1 MTAILEI
8 KKKKRLKL
16 IPFLLFVLVI
26 AATFF
31 LVDVLLDT
39 RVENIIIKGNKIVT
53 DQQIIDEAGLRNYP
67 SFYKTTSYN
76 IKKALEKNSFIKE
89 VKVKRSFY
97 HVITI
102 EVSEYKVLLKKE
114 TTGKLVLENMNEVTT
129 DQEIPYTVPRLVND
143 VPKNK
148 YSKLLKNLLKVKRSV
163 RSSISEFYYDPNE
176 FDKDRFLLYMDDGN
190 SVYLTLTKFRMINY
204 YNDVLPQLDGKKGI
218 LYLDSGN
225 HFQIMEN

>member
-1 MTAILEI
+1 MTKI

-16 IPFLLFVLVI
+16 IPFLLFILVI
-26 AATFF
+26 TGAFF

-39 RVENIIIKGNKIVT
+39 RVENIVIKGNKIVT
-53 DQQIIDEAGLRNYP
+53 DQQIIDEAGLSNYP

-143 VPKNK
+143 VPKDK

-225 HFQIMEN
+225 HFQIMES

>member
-1 MTAILEI
+1 MTKI

-53 DQQIIDEAGLRNYP
+53 DQQIIDEAGLSNYP

-148 YSKLLKNLLKVKRSV
+148 YSKLLKNLLKVKRSI

>member
-1 MTAILEI
+1 MAKI

-53 DQQIIDEAGLRNYP
+53 DQQIIDEAGLSNYP

>member
-1 MTAILEI
+1 MTKI

-39 RVENIIIKGNKIVT
+39 RIENIVIKGNKIVT
-53 DQQIIDEAGLRNYP
+53 DQQIIDEAGLSNYP

-102 EVSEYKVLLKKE
+102 EVSEYKILLKKE

>member
-1 MTAILEI
+1 MTKI

-26 AATFF
+26 ATTFF

-39 RVENIIIKGNKIVT
+39 RVENIIIIGNKIVT
-53 DQQIIDEAGLRNYP
+53 DQQIIDEAGLSNYP

>member
-1 MTAILEI
+1 MAKI

-26 AATFF
+26 AGIVF
-31 LVDVLLDT
+31 LIDVLLDT
-39 RVENIIIKGNKIVT
+39 RIKNIVIKGNKIVS
-53 DQQIIDEAGLRNYP
+53 DQQIIDEAGLSNYP

-97 HVITI
+97 HVLTI
-102 EVSEYKVLLKKE
+102 EVSEHKVLLKKE

-129 DQEIPYTVPRLVND
+129 DQEIPYTVPRLIND

-148 YSKLLKNLLKVKRSV
+148 YSKLLKNLLKVKSNV

-225 HFQIMEN
+225 HFQIMES

>member
-1 MTAILEI
+1 MAKI

-26 AATFF
+26 TGAFF

-39 RVENIIIKGNKIVT
+39 RIENIVIKGNKLVT
-53 DQQIIDEAGLRNYP
+53 DQQIIDEAGLSNYP

-97 HVITI
+97 HVITM

-163 RSSISEFYYDPNE
+163 RSNISEFYYDPNE

-225 HFQIMEN
+225 HFQIMES

>member
-1 MTAILEI
+1 MTKI

-26 AATFF
+26 TGAFF

-39 RVENIIIKGNKIVT
+39 RIENIVIKGNKIVT
-53 DQQIIDEAGLRNYP
+53 DQQIIDEAGLSNYP

-89 VKVKRSFY
+89 VKIKRSFY

-143 VPKNK
+143 VPKDK

-225 HFQIMEN
+225 HFQIMES

>member
-1 MTAILEI
+1 MAKI

-26 AATFF
+26 TGAFF

-39 RVENIIIKGNKIVT
+39 RIENLVIKGNKLVT
-53 DQQIIDEAGLRNYP
+53 DQQIIDEAGLSNYP

-76 IKKALEKNSFIKE
+76 IKMALEMNSFIKE
-89 VKVKRSFY
+89 VKIKRSFY

-225 HFQIMEN
+225 HFQIMES

>member
-1 MTAILEI
+1 MTKI

-76 IKKALEKNSFIKE
+76 IKKDLEKNSFIKE

-225 HFQIMEN
+225 HFQIMES

>member
-1 MTAILEI
+1 
-8 KKKKRLKL
+8 
-16 IPFLLFVLVI
+16 
-26 AATFF
+26 
-31 LVDVLLDT
+31 
-39 RVENIIIKGNKIVT
+39 
-53 DQQIIDEAGLRNYP
+53 
-67 SFYKTTSYN
+67 
-76 IKKALEKNSFIKE
+76 
-89 VKVKRSFY
+89 
-97 HVITI
+97 
-102 EVSEYKVLLKKE
+102 
-114 TTGKLVLENMNEVTT
+114 MNEVTT

-225 HFQIMEN
+225 HFQIMES

>member
-1 MTAILEI
+1 MTEI

>member
-1 MTAILEI
+1 MTKI

-26 AATFF
+26 AGIIF
-31 LVDVLLDT
+31 LIDILLDT
-39 RVENIIIKGNKIVT
+39 SIENIVIKGNKIVT
-53 DQQIIDEAGLRNYP
+53 DQQIIDEAGLSNYP
-67 SFYKTTSYN
+67 SFYKTTSYS
-76 IKKALEKNSFIKE
+76 IKKKIKKNSFIKE
-89 VKVKRSFY
+89 VKIKRSFY
-97 HVITI
+97 HVLTI
-102 EVSEYKVLLKKE
+102 EVSEHKVLLKKE

-148 YSKLLKNLLKVKRSV
+148 YSELLKNLLKVKNNV

-204 YNDVLPQLDGKKGI
+204 YNEVLPQLDGKKGI

-225 HFQIMEN
+225 HFQIMES

>member
-1 MTAILEI
+1 MTKI

-39 RVENIIIKGNKIVT
+39 RIENIVIKGNKIVT
-53 DQQIIDEAGLRNYP
+53 DQQIIDEAGLSNYP

>member
-1 MTAILEI
+1 MTKI

-26 AATFF
+26 TGTFF

-39 RVENIIIKGNKIVT
+39 RIENIVIKGNKIVT
-53 DQQIIDEAGLRNYP
+53 DQQIIDEAGLSNYP

-89 VKVKRSFY
+89 VKIKRSFY

-129 DQEIPYTVPRLVND
+129 DQEIPYTVLRLVND
-143 VPKNK
+143 VPKDK
-148 YSKLLKNLLKVKRSV
+148 YSKLLKNLLKVKKSV

-225 HFQIMEN
+225 HFQIMES

>member
-1 MTAILEI
+1 MAKI

-26 AATFF
+26 TGTFF

-39 RVENIIIKGNKIVT
+39 RIENIVIKGNKLVT
-53 DQQIIDEAGLRNYP
+53 DQQIIDEAGLSNYP

-114 TTGKLVLENMNEVTT
+114 TTGKLVLENMNEVMIGAGEATRKMSLMAET
-129 DQEIPYTVPRLVND
+129 MKQEADGMRKIND
-143 VPKNK
+143 NVA
-148 YSKLLKNLLKVKRSV
+148 KVAEIVDNNSAASQETAAV
-163 RSSISEFYYDPNE
+163 SEE
-176 FDKDRFLLYMDDGN
+176 QSAQVQTM
-190 SVYLTLTKFRMINY
+190 VHMMEKFNI
-204 YNDVLPQLDGKKGI
+204 
-218 LYLDSGN
+218 
-225 HFQIMEN
+225 

>member
-1 MTAILEI
+1 MAKI

-26 AATFF
+26 AGIIF
-31 LVDVLLDT
+31 LIDVLLDT
-39 RVENIIIKGNKIVT
+39 RIENIVIKGNKIVT
-53 DQQIIDEAGLRNYP
+53 DQQIIDEAGLSNYP

-225 HFQIMEN
+225 HFQIMES

>member
-1 MTAILEI
+1 MTKI

-31 LVDVLLDT
+31 LADVLLDT

-53 DQQIIDEAGLRNYP
+53 DQQIIDEAGLSNYP

>member
-1 MTAILEI
+1 MAKI

-16 IPFLLFVLVI
+16 IPFLLLILVI
-26 AATFF
+26 AGIVF
-31 LVDVLLDT
+31 LIDVLLDS
-39 RVENIIIKGNKIVT
+39 RVENIVIKGNKIVT
-53 DQQIIDEAGLRNYP
+53 DQQVIDEAKLSDYP
-67 SFYKTTSYN
+67 SFYKTTSYA
-76 IKKALEKNSFIKE
+76 IKKALEKNYFIKE
-89 VKVKRSFY
+89 VKVKKSFY
-97 HVITI
+97 HVLTI
-102 EVSEYKVLLKKE
+102 EIKEYKVLLKKE

-129 DQEIPYTVPRLVND
+129 TQDIPYTVPRLINE
-143 VPKNK
+143 VPNSK
-148 YSKLLKNLLKVKRSV
+148 YKELLKNLLKVKSNV

>member
-1 MTAILEI
+1 MAKI

-26 AATFF
+26 TGAFF

-39 RVENIIIKGNKIVT
+39 RIENIVIKGNKLVT
-53 DQQIIDEAGLRNYP
+53 DQQIIDEAGLSNYP

-143 VPKNK
+143 VPKTK

-163 RSSISEFYYDPNE
+163 RSNISEFYYDPNE

-225 HFQIMEN
+225 HFQIMES

>member
-1 MTAILEI
+1 MTKI

-26 AATFF
+26 TGVFF

-39 RVENIIIKGNKIVT
+39 RIENIVIKGNKIVT
-53 DQQIIDEAGLRNYP
+53 DQQIIDEAGLSNYP

-89 VKVKRSFY
+89 VKIKRSFY

-225 HFQIMEN
+225 HFQIMES

>member
-1 MTAILEI
+1 MTKI

-26 AATFF
+26 TGAFF

-39 RVENIIIKGNKIVT
+39 RIENIVIKGNKLVT
-53 DQQIIDEAGLRNYP
+53 DQQIIDEAGLSNYP

-102 EVSEYKVLLKKE
+102 KVSEYKVLLKKE

-225 HFQIMEN
+225 HFQIMES

>member
-1 MTAILEI
+1 MAKI

-26 AATFF
+26 TGTFF

-39 RVENIIIKGNKIVT
+39 RVENIVIKGNKIVT
-53 DQQIIDEAGLRNYP
+53 DQQIIDEAGLSNYP

-89 VKVKRSFY
+89 VKIKRSFY

-143 VPKNK
+143 VPKDK
-148 YSKLLKNLLKVKRSV
+148 YNKLLKNLLKVKRSV

-225 HFQIMEN
+225 HFQIMES

>member
-1 MTAILEI
+1 MAKI

-26 AATFF
+26 AGAFF

-39 RVENIIIKGNKIVT
+39 RVENIIIKGNKLVT
-53 DQQIIDEAGLRNYP
+53 DQQIIDEAGLSNYP

-143 VPKNK
+143 VPKDK
-148 YSKLLKNLLKVKRSV
+148 YNKLLKNLLKVKRSV

>member
-1 MTAILEI
+1 MTKI

-26 AATFF
+26 TGAFF

-39 RVENIIIKGNKIVT
+39 RIENIVIKGNKLVT
-53 DQQIIDEAGLRNYP
+53 DQQIIDEAGLSNYP

-163 RSSISEFYYDPNE
+163 RSNISEFYYDPNE

-225 HFQIMEN
+225 HFQIMES

>member
-1 MTAILEI
+1 MTKI

-102 EVSEYKVLLKKE
+102 EVSEYKILLKKE

>member
-1 MTAILEI
+1 MTKI

-53 DQQIIDEAGLRNYP
+53 DQQIIDEAGLSNYP

-163 RSSISEFYYDPNE
+163 RSSISEFYYDPNQ

>member
-1 MTAILEI
+1 MTKI

-26 AATFF
+26 TATFF

-39 RVENIIIKGNKIVT
+39 RIENIVIKGNKIVT
-53 DQQIIDEAGLRNYP
+53 DQQIIDEAGLSNYP

-89 VKVKRSFY
+89 VKIKRSFY

-143 VPKNK
+143 VPKDK
-148 YSKLLKNLLKVKRSV
+148 YSKLLKNLLKVKKSV

>member
-1 MTAILEI
+1 MAKI

-26 AATFF
+26 AGIIF
-31 LVDVLLDT
+31 LIDVLLDT
-39 RVENIIIKGNKIVT
+39 RIENIVIKGNKIVT
-53 DQQIIDEAGLRNYP
+53 DQQIIDEAGLSNYP
-67 SFYKTTSYN
+67 SFYKTTSYS

-89 VKVKRSFY
+89 VKIKRSFY
-97 HVITI
+97 HVLTI
-102 EVSEYKVLLKKE
+102 EVSEHKVLLKKE

-148 YSKLLKNLLKVKRSV
+148 YSELLKNLLKVKNNV

-204 YNDVLPQLDGKKGI
+204 YNEVLTQLDGKKGI
-218 LYLDSGN
+218 LYVVSGN
-225 HFQIMEN
+225 HFQIMES

>member
-1 MTAILEI
+1 MAKI

-26 AATFF
+26 TGTFF

-39 RVENIIIKGNKIVT
+39 RIENIVIKGNKIVT
-53 DQQIIDEAGLRNYP
+53 DQQIIDEAGLSNYP

-89 VKVKRSFY
+89 VKIKRSFY

-143 VPKNK
+143 VPKDK
-148 YSKLLKNLLKVKRSV
+148 YSKLLKNLLKVKKSV

-225 HFQIMEN
+225 HFQIMES

>member
-1 MTAILEI
+1 MTKI

-26 AATFF
+26 TGTFF

-39 RVENIIIKGNKIVT
+39 RIENIVIKGNKIVT
-53 DQQIIDEAGLRNYP
+53 DQQIIDEAGLSNYP

-89 VKVKRSFY
+89 VKIKRSFY

-143 VPKNK
+143 VPKDK

-225 HFQIMEN
+225 HFQIMES

>member
-1 MTAILEI
+1 MTKI

-26 AATFF
+26 TGAFF

-39 RVENIIIKGNKIVT
+39 RIENIVIKGNKLVT
-53 DQQIIDEAGLRNYP
+53 DQQIIDEAGLSNCP

-163 RSSISEFYYDPNE
+163 RSNISEFYYDPNE

-225 HFQIMEN
+225 HFQIMES